1 MNNFADRLLDKISV
15 KKNPCVVGLDPRLEL
30 FPEFILG
37 PDNSGK
43 NDGHIISAITA
54 FNIYI
59 LDVVESLVPVIKP
72 QIAFYEQYGIP
83 GLIAFQNTIKAA
95 KERGLIVIAD
105 AKRNDI
111 GTTAEAYANAF
122 LGKSQCWGNS
132 KAIFDA
138 DAVTINPY
146 LGYDTLMPFVNACKE
161 YGKGVFVLVKTS
173 NEGSSDIQN
182 IVDSSNGQTIYSNVA
197 GFVHKVGEETIGQH
211 GYSSIGAVVGAT
223 YPKEALE
230 LRAIMKNNLF
240 LVPGYGAQGASGK
253 DITNCFNEDGLGAI
267 INSSRGITFSGYDK
281 TVSENEFKTIINN
294 NTSNMIDD
302 INAGLSI

>member
-1 MNNFADRLLDKISV
+1 MNNFADRLLDKIALR
-15 KKNPCVVGLDPRLEL
+15 KNPCVVGLDPRLEL
-30 FPEFILG
+30 FPEFISG
-37 PDNSGK
+37 TDNSGK
-43 NDGHIISAITA
+43 NDEDIIAAITS
-54 FNIYI
+54 FNTYI
-59 LDVVESLVPVIKP
+59 LDVVESLIPAVKP

-95 KERGLIVIAD
+95 KERGLIVITD

-122 LGKSQCWGNS
+122 LGKSTCWGNS
-132 KAIFDA
+132 KAVFDV

-146 LGYDTLMPFVNACKE
+146 LGYNTLVPFVNACKE
-161 YGKGVFVLVKTS
+161 YGKGIFVLVKTS

-182 IVDSSNGQTIYSNVA
+182 IVDSSNGETIYSNVA
-197 GFVHKVGEETIGQH
+197 RFVNKVGGKTIGKS

-230 LRAIMKNNLF
+230 LRTIMKNNLF

-253 DITNCFNEDGLGAI
+253 DITNCFNDDGLGAI
-267 INSSRGITFSGYDK
+267 INSSRGITFTGYDK
-281 TVSENEFKTIINN
+281 TVSENEFRTIINN
-294 NTSNMIDD
+294 NTLKMIDD
-302 INAGLSI
+302 INSIC